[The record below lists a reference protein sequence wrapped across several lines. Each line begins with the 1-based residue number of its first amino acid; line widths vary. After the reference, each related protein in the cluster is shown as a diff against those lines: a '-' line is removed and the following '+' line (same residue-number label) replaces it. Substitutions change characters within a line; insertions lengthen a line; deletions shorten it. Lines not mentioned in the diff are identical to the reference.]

1 MAESDTDLLRRFE
14 PVLRFT
20 RGEWFLPIDAERFV
34 HASSLWER
42 GPYERPVQVHPEGAL
57 TLEQLGDLPPP
68 PAGAT
73 QYLRLVDPEDE
84 LQAAVSHVPRRPA
97 FRAGRGRLARVGYLP
112 RIVDALFSLSLLGRG
127 RVPRLTAH
135 VARHIFQR
143 MRADGAQPVYHG
155 RVVRTQGWTVLQYW
169 LLYPFNNWRTGFHG
183 ANDHEGDWELVAV
196 YLAQPPGQEPAPEW
210 VACAAHNERGGDLR
224 RRWDD
229 PELERIGEHPVVWV
243 GAGSHASYFRPG
255 EYLTRIEL
263 GVARPLTRVAR
274 AARSFWQQTLHQ
286 YAGETRR
293 AQGGRGGASPRAGS
307 APAADMLMIP
317 FVDYARGDGD
327 TLGPGQTHEWAEPRV
342 LSPTPGWVSRFRGL
356 WGMDARDPMS
366 GENAPSG
373 PMYQGDGR
381 QRQAWYDPTGWCG
394 LSGVSP
400 SHCALETARGEL
412 ARLQERQTALETELA
427 ERHGELQ
434 GVGAVDAALRDQATP
449 QAVAGEHR
457 ERATAVQRAIDGLHR
472 ELGEV
477 AQLHEVLTS
486 MIERMQQGERE
497 HPRAHLQRP
506 AAPTT
511 AQQLRLGRVAEAWAA
526 TSAGLFVVVFALLL
540 VFERDFLLDWLA
552 VMVAVFL
559 FIEAALR
566 GWLTNFVTYLALLL
580 AAVATIVLLVQYFIP
595 VVVGAV
601 IAIGM
606 FLLWQNV
613 RELRG

>member
-1 MAESDTDLLRRFE
+1 MPEPDEELLRRFE

-20 RGEWFLPIDAERFV
+20 KGEWFLPIDAEPFV
-34 HASSLWER
+34 RASSLWVR
-42 GPYERPVQVHPEGAL
+42 GPYERPVQVRPEGAL
-57 TLEQLGDLPPP
+57 TVEQLGDLSPP

-84 LQAAVSHVPRRPA
+84 LQAAVSHVPRRPT

-135 VARHIFQR
+135 VARHIYQR
-143 MRADGAQPVYHG
+143 MRADGAQATYHG
-155 RVVRTQGWTVLQYW
+155 RVVRTEGWIVLQYW

-183 ANDHEGDWELVAV
+183 ANDHEGDWELVCV
-196 YLAQPPGQEPAPEW
+196 FLAQPPDGDPVPEW
-210 VACAAHNERGGDLR
+210 VACAAHNEHGADLR

-229 PELERIGEHPVVWV
+229 PELARIGEHPVVWV
-243 GAGSHASYFRPG
+243 GAGSHASYFSPG
-255 EYLTRIEL
+255 EYLTEIEL
-263 GVARPLTRVAR
+263 GAARPLTRVAR
-274 AARSFWQQTLHQ
+274 AARSFWRQTLHQ
-286 YAGETRR
+286 YADEPRR
-293 AQGGRGGASPRAGS
+293 AAR
-307 APAADMLMIP
+307 APAADVLTIP

-327 TLGPGQTHEWAEPRV
+327 TLGPGQQHEWARPRL
-342 LSPTPGWVSRFRGL
+342 LSPAPAWVNRFRGH
-356 WGMDARDPMS
+356 WGIDARDPMS
-366 GENAPSG
+366 GENAPTG
-373 PMYQGDGR
+373 PMYEAGGT
-381 QRQAWYDPTGWCG
+381 QRRAWLDPTGWCG

-400 SHCALETARGEL
+400 THCALETARGEL
-412 ARLQERQTALETELA
+412 GRQADRRAQLEGELA
-427 ERHGELQ
+427 QRQAELQ
-434 GVGAVDAALRDQATP
+434 GVGAVEAALRDQSTP
-449 QAVAGEHR
+449 AAVAGEHR
-457 ERATAVQRAIDGLHR
+457 QRASTVQREIDGLHH

-477 AQLHEVLTS
+477 TQLHQVLTA
-486 MIERMQQGERE
+486 MIERLDRGERE
-497 HPRAHLQRP
+497 PPRAHLQRP
-506 AAPTT
+506 ATPTT
-511 AQQLRLGRVAEAWAA
+511 SRQLRLGRVAEGWAA

-540 VFERDFLLDWLA
+540 VFERAFLLDWLA

-566 GWLTNFVTYLALLL
+566 GWLTSFVTGLAMLL
-580 AAVATIVLLVQYFIP
+580 AAIATVILLVQYFIP

>member
-1 MAESDTDLLRRFE
+1 MPESDTELLRRFE

-34 HASSLWER
+34 EASSLWVR
-42 GPYERPVQVHPEGAL
+42 GQYDRPLQMEPEGTLDLERLGAL
-57 TLEQLGDLPPP
+57 PHPPP
-68 PAGAT
+68 GAT

-143 MRADGAQPVYHG
+143 MQADGAQPVYHG
-155 RVVRTQGWTVLQYW
+155 RVVRSQGWLVLQYW

-183 ANDHEGDWELVAV
+183 ANDHEGDWELVCV
-196 YLAQPPGQEPAPEW
+196 FLAEPPGADPVPEW
-210 VACAAHNERGGDLR
+210 VACGAHNEHGSDLR

-229 PELERIGEHPVVWV
+229 PELERAGEHPVIWV
-243 GAGSHASYFRPG
+243 GAGSHACYFQPG
-255 EYLTRIEL
+255 EYLTQIEL
-263 GVARPLTRVAR
+263 GAARPLTRVTR

-286 YAGETRR
+286 YAGEPRR
-293 AQGGRGGASPRAGS
+293 AARAPGS
-307 APAADMLMIP
+307 DVLMIP

-327 TLGPGQTHEWAEPRV
+327 TLGPGQRYEWAPPR
-342 LSPTPGWVSRFRGL
+342 LLAPPPAWVSRFRGL

-366 GENAPSG
+366 GENAPAG
-373 PMYQGDGR
+373 PMYQGNGQ
-381 QRQAWYDPTGWCG
+381 QRLAWLDPTGWCG

-412 ARLQERQTALETELA
+412 ARLGERQAALEGELA
-427 ERHGELQ
+427 ERVQELQ
-434 GVGAVDAALRDQATP
+434 GLGAVEAALREQSTP
-449 QAVAGEHR
+449 ESVSSEHR
-457 ERATAVQRAIDGLHR
+457 ERATAVHRAIDALHH

-477 AQLHEVLTS
+477 AQLHELLSS
-486 MIERMQQGERE
+486 MIERLQRGERE
-497 HPRAHLQRP
+497 HPRAHLHRP
-506 AAPTT
+506 AVPTT
-511 AQQLRLGRVAEAWAA
+511 SRQLRLGRVAEAWAA
-526 TSAGLFVVVFALLL
+526 MSAGLFVVVFALLL

-566 GWLTNFVTYLALLL
+566 GWLTNFVTYLAVLL
-580 AAVATIVLLVQYFIP
+580 AAIATVVLLVQYFMP

-601 IAIGM
+601 IVVGI